1 MNDSKEVVKSV
12 SNEAVQYFTEL
23 KGNCAESILKALR
36 DQLNLSLN
44 DDQLAMATGFG
55 GGMGAGCACGALTG
69 AIMAV
74 SLETGRKPG
83 VPSENPPRAT
93 VLAKEIVEEFQS
105 RNKVT
110 CCRALIPGLKKGDP
124 ERTKRCSEFVRQMS
138 EKAAELILQERDKTN
153 K

>member
-1 MNDSKEVVKSV
+1 MNDYKEIVKSIGDETV
-12 SNEAVQYFTEL
+12 EYFAGL
-23 KGNCAESILKALR
+23 KGNCAESILRTLR
-36 DQLNLSLN
+36 DRLNMDLS

-83 VPSENPPRAT
+83 IPSENPPRAT
-93 VLAKEIVEEFQS
+93 VLAGEIVKEFQD

-110 CCRALIPGLKKGDP
+110 CCRALIPGLQKGDP
-124 ERTKRCSEFVRQMS
+124 ERKKRCSEFVRQMS
-138 EKAAELILQERDKTN
+138 EKAAEIILQERN
-153 K
+153 KAKE